1 MDKKYSVAATC
12 CMFVMIAGLGR
23 GQIESGSV
31 TSPLSGGGLSPL
43 TPPSTYESTL
53 TPTPGYDR
61 NRMITSE
68 VPGGPGFRG
77 PVPYTSVS
85 SGSGSRVM
93 VFSPVDSFIRRSG
106 GQSYIE
112 RDATTTRPFQAP
124 AGAVTSMHRYGL
136 SPLSGPR
143 AILPETSGRRQ
154 SDAFRS
160 SLSMSA
166 SGIYRPRSTLSMSAA
181 ELQRL
186 SGIDA
191 MQESMRLPT
200 DALLERSITIEP
212 PGALSQ
218 EDVLRPQRQPQV
230 RQNFTSPA
238 PAPSIPVEPDVP
250 LSEEVQELKALLEQ
264 DFEALDMARGRKPAE
279 TVSEDA
285 EPLPAAEQE
294 QPAEPVTVAGVEAE
308 PAAVELAVVG
318 PTVAE
323 APLLEPLGPVEQRK
337 VRGILGEHKTFE
349 ALAAAK
355 VKEFAAAGDALMKE
369 GKYYKAI
376 DAYALAAVWDGRDP
390 QVNLH
395 RAVAHFAA
403 GEFISASLFLERA
416 VLLEPSCA
424 GGKVDLAA
432 MLPSRDVID
441 NRLIEG
447 ADWQKRTG
455 SGEIAMLLAWVHQ
468 QEGRT
473 SRAVEYIKLAQ
484 QQIPDNPA
492 AAAIARALT
501 GQ

>member
-1 MDKKYSVAATC
+1 
-12 CMFVMIAGLGR
+12 MFVMIAGLGR
-23 GQIESGSV
+23 GQIQSDSV

-43 TPPSTYESTL
+43 TPPSTYENTL
-53 TPTPGYDR
+53 TPSRREAPGYDR
-61 NRMITSE
+61 NRMITGE
-68 VPGGPGFRG
+68 VPGGPHFRG
-77 PVPYTSVS
+77 PVPYTSIS
-85 SGSGSRVM
+85 SGSGSKVM

-124 AGAVTSMHRYGL
+124 PGAVTSMHRYGL
-136 SPLSGPR
+136 SPLTGPS
-143 AILPETSGRRQ
+143 AILPETSGRRE

-160 SLSMSA
+160 PLSPSA

-191 MQESMRLPT
+191 MQESMRLPIDT
-200 DALLERSITIEP
+200 LLERSITVEP
-212 PGALSQ
+212 PGTLSQ
-218 EDVLRPQRQPQV
+218 EAVLRPRRQPEV
-230 RQNFTSPA
+230 RQSLASPA
-238 PAPSIPVEPDVP
+238 PAPSIPLEPDVP

-279 TVSEDA
+279 TMSE
-285 EPLPAAEQE
+285 ERKPLPAAEQE
-294 QPAEPVTVAGVEAE
+294 QPAEPVAVAGVEVE
-308 PAAVELAVVG
+308 PAVVEPAVV
-318 PTVAE
+318 E
-323 APLLEPLGPVEQRK
+323 APPLEPLGPVEQRK

-349 ALAAAK
+349 SLAAAK

-376 DAYALAAVWDGRDP
+376 DAYALAAVWNGRDP
-390 QVNLH
+390 RVNLH

-424 GGKVDLAA
+424 GGKIDLAA

-447 ADWQKRTG
+447 ANWQKRTG

-473 SRAVEYIKLAQ
+473 SRAAEYIKLAQ
-484 QQIPDNPA
+484 QQIPANPA
-492 AAAIARALT
+492 AAAIAKALT